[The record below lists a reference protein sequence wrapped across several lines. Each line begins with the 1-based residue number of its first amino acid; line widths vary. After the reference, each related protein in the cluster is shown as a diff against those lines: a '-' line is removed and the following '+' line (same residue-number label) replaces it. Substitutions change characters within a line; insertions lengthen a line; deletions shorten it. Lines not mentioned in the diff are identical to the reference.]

1 MGLPQGVQ
9 IIVGSHRCLV
19 APRRSSGVTVRTH
32 HPDALRHLSQDSAV
46 PSHYLIHFQ
55 ALLWQAS
62 KLCTWGALLGASR
75 TASSAATRRILSLSS
90 PVQVQHQEHLGKQ
103 QVGGYLCSANAC
115 SAITRLR
122 AILKAQEH
130 SLHLYTSKLNSV
142 SIWTWTLTCHCL
154 EVFSTAPSTILVPP
168 NWTFPQK
175 LLGPIQELAE
185 ARTITKMQSGC
196 SPCLRWQIQ
205 PNDTAYVGA
214 LEPGTWTVAL
224 YSLVC
229 M

>member
-1 MGLPQGVQ
+1 MASIQAMHMGGSSGR
-9 IIVGSHRCLV
+9 ITYSIVSGNEKNTFLIQPSSGT
-19 APRRSSGVTVRTH
+19 APRAPGEAASGRLPV
-32 HPDALRHLSQDSAV
+32 
-46 PSHYLIHFQ
+46 
-55 ALLWQAS
+55 
-62 KLCTWGALLGASR
+62 LC
-75 TASSAATRRILSLSS
+75 
-90 PVQVQHQEHLGKQ
+90 H
-103 QVGGYLCSANAC
+103 AC